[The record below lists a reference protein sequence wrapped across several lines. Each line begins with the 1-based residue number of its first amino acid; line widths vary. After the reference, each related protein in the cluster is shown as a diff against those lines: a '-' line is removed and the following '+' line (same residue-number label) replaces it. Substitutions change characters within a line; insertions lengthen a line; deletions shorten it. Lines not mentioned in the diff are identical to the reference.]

1 MSIHTGSGC
10 FIHLRR
16 NLRGA
21 RLQMWRA
28 PAPPAAGLRTCQRK
42 SYNRSLL
49 SQLGN
54 PLEKLWPKFV
64 KSAARVRNSATIS
77 VTPTTSSGGAGMSTC
92 GRYAPKFRAAAGGCG
107 SAPAVCAAV
116 KLRKLRILGFRFCG
130 PSPLG
135 EGFFFPALP
144 VPDDQGRNSARRP
157 LRQFAVANASLPP
170 AHVPTAA
177 FPRRP
182 QRRTSAAAPALSSA
196 GYL

>member
-1 MSIHTGSGC
+1 MSIHTGSGR

-16 NLRGA
+16 NLRWA
-21 RLQMWRA
+21 RLRMWRA

-116 KLRKLRILGFRFCG
+116 KLRKLRILGSDFVVPLHSERDFSFPLYQSPMTRDGTAPVARLGNLQLRTHLFRQ
-130 PSPLG
+130 L
-135 EGFFFPALP
+135 
-144 VPDDQGRNSARRP
+144 
-157 LRQFAVANASLPP
+157 
-170 AHVPTAA
+170 TY
-177 FPRRP
+177 RP
-182 QRRTSAAAPALSSA
+182 QLFRDVRRDGLLPQRQL
-196 GYL
+196 